1 MPPGRAMAACVP
13 RHRIGPVEF
22 RQAVIFESRH
32 ETGQHADVLP
42 AQALHLVRDDP
53 HRPAETAAG
62 NQGPTIRVQRANHFT
77 RCLVVLG
84 VDVAAGRAEDDSLA
98 LRHSLEENGQGE
110 LEALIALEVDVRGL
124 DARQVILVQPVFL
137 VQFAEVVE
145 ILAGKLDVTGD
156 FQADAGTG
164 TELELVLGL
173 LLKSGVDL
181 ISGRSSVPV
190 GQRYRSQFLADLCT
204 GNNDKKFASDGIKNA
219 WLSVNRANVEAY
231 NNDPLCGFVFTV
243 NGYRNGL
250 FKLMKDIYSPDGWP
264 VTKPDMPIHF
274 IAGADDPCII
284 NLKKFS
290 QAVSFLRNRGYREV
304 TSQVYPG
311 MRHEILN
318 ETGREDVWR
327 DVRTRL
333 DGWLAR

>member
-1 MPPGRAMAACVP
+1 METFTIPGAADGVQLKTLVVAPESPKAVVQLVHGMAEHKERYIPFMNYLSEAGYACVICDL
-13 RHRIGPVEF
+13 RGHGETVEKKEDLGWLGKGGMKALVDDVNCVTVWIQEHYPGLPCF
-22 RQAVIFESRH
+22 LFGHSMGSMVVRSYIKRYDRDFAGVIVCGS
-32 ETGQHADVLP
+32 P
-42 AQALHLVRDDP
+42 SKNP
-53 HRPAETAAG
+53 AAG
-62 NQGPTIRVQRANHFT
+62 
-77 RCLVVLG
+77 LG
-84 VDVAAGRAEDDSLA
+84 D
-98 LRHSLEENGQGE
+98 
-110 LEALIALEVDVRGL
+110 
-124 DARQVILVQPVFL
+124 F
-137 VQFAEVVE
+137 
-145 ILAGKLDVTGD
+145 LAGCI
-156 FQADAGTG
+156 
-164 TELELVLGL
+164 GL
-173 LLKSGVDL
+173 F
-181 ISGRSSVPV
+181 R

-204 GNNDKKFASDGIKNA
+204 GNNDKKFASDSIKNV

-290 QAVSFLRNRGYREV
+290 QAVSFLRSRGYREV

>member
-1 MPPGRAMAACVP
+1 METFTIPGAADGVQLKTLVIAPESPKAVVQLVHGMAEHKERYIPFMNYLSEAGYACVICDL
-13 RHRIGPVEF
+13 RGHGETVEKKEDLGWLGKGGMKALVDDVNCVTVWIQEHYPGLPCF
-22 RQAVIFESRH
+22 LFGHSMGSMVVRSYIKRYDRDVVGVIVCGS
-32 ETGQHADVLP
+32 P
-42 AQALHLVRDDP
+42 SKNP
-53 HRPAETAAG
+53 AAG
-62 NQGPTIRVQRANHFT
+62 
-77 RCLVVLG
+77 LG
-84 VDVAAGRAEDDSLA
+84 D
-98 LRHSLEENGQGE
+98 
-110 LEALIALEVDVRGL
+110 
-124 DARQVILVQPVFL
+124 F
-137 VQFAEVVE
+137 
-145 ILAGKLDVTGD
+145 LAGCI
-156 FQADAGTG
+156 
-164 TELELVLGL
+164 GL
-173 LLKSGVDL
+173 F
-181 ISGRSSVPV
+181 R

-204 GNNDKKFASDGIKNA
+204 GNNDKKFASDSIKNA

-250 FKLMKDIYSPDGWP
+250 FRLMKDIYSPDGWT
-264 VTKPDMPIHF
+264 VTNPDLPIHF
-274 IAGADDPCII
+274 IAGAEDPCII

>member
-1 MPPGRAMAACVP
+1 METFTVPGAADGVRLKTLVIAPESPKAVVQLVHGMAEHKERYIPFMNYLSEAGYACVICDL
-13 RHRIGPVEF
+13 RGHGETVEKKEDLGWLGKGGMKALVDDVNCVTVWIQEHYPGLPCF
-22 RQAVIFESRH
+22 LFGHSMGSMVVRSYIKRYDRDVAGVIVCGS
-32 ETGQHADVLP
+32 P
-42 AQALHLVRDDP
+42 SKNP
-53 HRPAETAAG
+53 AAG
-62 NQGPTIRVQRANHFT
+62 
-77 RCLVVLG
+77 LG
-84 VDVAAGRAEDDSLA
+84 D
-98 LRHSLEENGQGE
+98 
-110 LEALIALEVDVRGL
+110 
-124 DARQVILVQPVFL
+124 F
-137 VQFAEVVE
+137 
-145 ILAGKLDVTGD
+145 LAGCI
-156 FQADAGTG
+156 
-164 TELELVLGL
+164 GL
-173 LLKSGVDL
+173 F
-181 ISGRSSVPV
+181 R

-204 GNNDKKFASDGIKNA
+204 GNNDKKFASDSIKNA

-250 FKLMKDIYSPDGWP
+250 FRLMKDIYSPDGWT
-264 VTKPDMPIHF
+264 VTNPDLPIHF
-274 IAGADDPCII
+274 IAGAEDPCII